1 MTASG
6 SGVWYSHNSYI
17 LPVVPLRYVMK
28 HLAARL
34 TVFVLYQLTVLF
46 GILLLPVA
54 LLGRRLGLRLPV
66 ATLLDRMDAA
76 YDRTAN

>member
-1 MTASG
+1 
-6 SGVWYSHNSYI
+6 
-17 LPVVPLRYVMK
+17 MK